1 MSVIAINFQKP
12 AETSVSVSPETQ
24 NAPTPVD
31 QTTPKTSPSEAKA
44 PRVIGRASLSSIIP
58 KADWIDLLGMK
69 PPMEMA
75 ESLTGLKPAMLKLAL
90 ERLDPEQVHEAQQ
103 FLSAEML
110 ETVTSVKEQIAHE
123 ASRRHR
129 GYGSFTQGGHMG
141 KRLAQQL

>member
-1 MSVIAINFQKP
+1 MSVIKVNFQP
-12 AETSVSVSPETQ
+12 ADASVSPETQ

-31 QTTPKTSPSEAKA
+31 QTHHISPTQAKEG
-44 PRVIGRASLSSIIP
+44 RVIGRASLSSIVP

-75 ESLTGLKPAMLKLAL
+75 EQLTGLKPAMLKLAL
-90 ERLDPEQVHEAQQ
+90 ERLDPEQVHAAQQ

-110 ETVTSVKEQIAHE
+110 ETVTSVKEQITHE

-129 GYGSFTQGGHMG
+129 GFGSFTQGGHMG